1 MVLFERPDPIAAEAR
16 GSALRAFT
24 WRGVRHELHRVIGP
38 ERVEPEWGWDT
49 PERTR
54 DYYRVED
61 AEGRRF
67 WLFVTA
73 EGDTLAWF
81 LHGLMA

>member
-1 MVLFERPDPIAAEAR
+1 MQ
-16 GSALRAFT
+16 AFA
-24 WRGVRHELHRVIGP
+24 WRGARHELHRVIGP

-61 AEGRRF
+61 DTGRRF
-67 WLFVTA
+67 WIFVTA
-73 EGDTLAWF
+73 QGEALAWF
-81 LHGLMA
+81 IHGLFA